1 MSMQVVFLIPIFSS
15 TQTYFHLVYQWPGKL
30 CYQICKLYLS
40 TSINESLETH
50 PRVSQ
55 PPLVISGFI
64 HFWQI
69 LFLAKWR
76 MNGFSS
82 CHSLFRDFLSNFG
95 RYLSSHRLKTLVFL
109 TVFANP
115 QQCLI
120 FKKIP
125 NVEYFYVKNGT
136 SILLKNKSFEGFLDT
151 VICDLSQRKSFSKFF
166 KQKFQFHFSQRIKK
180 LFRPL
185 CFYSL
190 KRRFFQ

>member
-1 MSMQVVFLIPIFSS
+1 MYLRRYAKACHQSWAPPQSSQQLSFSPAANLHLKTSQHLDDGKTNTTLHSNATCMSMQVVFLIPIFSS

-55 PPLVISGFI
+55 PPLIISGFI

-95 RYLSSHRLKTLVFL
+95 RYLSSSKNPKSVSSLKSLF
-109 TVFANP
+109 
-115 QQCLI
+115 
-120 FKKIP
+120 
-125 NVEYFYVKNGT
+125 NVEYFYVKNGA
-136 SILLKNKSFEGFLDT
+136 SIFLKSESF
-151 VICDLSQRKSFSKFF
+151 
-166 KQKFQFHFSQRIKK
+166 
-180 LFRPL
+180 
-185 CFYSL
+185 
-190 KRRFFQ
+190 